1 MSNML
6 IVTIDLD
13 WACEPAIDY
22 TLRVMEELQ
31 VPVTVFATH
40 RSAAVESRA
49 ENLEVGLHPY
59 FGGNDSSHGSTI
71 QQVVEHVMG
80 IPHNLKAFRC
90 HRFAGSNE
98 TDTAMLD
105 AGMTISSNVC
115 TDLEMIPPFRNRSG
129 LLEVPIFMEDGGYL
143 HRGHSLRGTSQLNR
157 ALQAD
162 GIKVLLLHPMHFAL
176 NTPHFDFMVNI
187 KKRLSRTEWTGL
199 SSRTLQDLRWHE
211 RGIADLLIDI
221 LKQTRNADFATV
233 GDITAAAGAAPS
245 QTLTFRRRA

>member
-1 MSNML
+1 ML

-143 HRGHSLRGTSQLNR
+143 HRGHSLRGPTNSGDEVGEELSGASR
-157 ALQAD
+157 LAT
-162 GIKVLLLHPMHFAL
+162 GGYM
-176 NTPHFDFMVNI
+176 
-187 KKRLSRTEWTGL
+187 KRLHRFPHETPRE
-199 SSRTLQDLRWHE
+199 RIRPDLAR
-211 RGIADLLIDI
+211 RIASPPYLR
-221 LKQTRNADFATV
+221 K
-233 GDITAAAGAAPS
+233 PS
-245 QTLTFRRRA
+245 QPQESRLESREVTHAQA

>member
-1 MSNML
+1 MNRCNNAQS
-6 IVTIDLD
+6 VTNPSHPRKTWQRYGSDQ
-13 WACEPAIDY
+13 
-22 TLRVMEELQ
+22 T
-31 VPVTVFATH
+31 ATKQLFDA
-40 RSAAVESRA
+40 RDSPTNQNPFEQRRRQRTGRA
-49 ENLEVGLHPY
+49 M
-59 FGGNDSSHGSTI
+59 SSH
-71 QQVVEHVMG
+71 
-80 IPHNLKAFRC
+80 LKAFRC

-176 NTPHFDFMVNI
+176 NTPHFGFMVNI

-233 GDITAAAGAAPS
+233 GDITAVAGAAPS